1 MRSRLAGHSGAQPGM
16 SCSALPCSAAQ
27 HSRSPGS
34 GGAIMANHL
43 PCRCSIKPEVLADE
57 AAGHA
62 DRASIDPEKTCR
74 NLIGSCASLPLFPS
88 LTGLRTEYRH
98 PQPVHKAIS
107 SYAERPPVA
116 RGTLVAPDM
125 RPDPACTPRRREP
138 TKAGSQMRKGRH
150 NKRPRTMASHGL
162 LKMQSGV
169 HLLWAY
175 RFPVSSRTTP
185 PRTRHRHR
193 DEKGLP

>member
-1 MRSRLAGHSGAQPGM
+1 MRSRLADHSSAQPGM
-16 SCSALPCSAAQ
+16 SCSACHVQPLSTAGAQAQAA
-27 HSRSPGS
+27 RSWRIIYLAAVRS
-34 GGAIMANHL
+34 
-43 PCRCSIKPEVLADE
+43 SPEVLADE
-57 AAGHA
+57 VAGHA
-62 DRASIDPEKTCR
+62 DRASIDPETTCR
-74 NLIGSCASLPLFPS
+74 NLIGSCAFLPLFPS

-116 RGTLVAPDM
+116 RGTLVAPDR

-175 RFPVSSRTTP
+175 RFPASSRTTP
-185 PRTRHRHR
+185 EPGTDTQ
-193 DEKGLP
+193 DEKGLS